1 MEPTIIE
8 WHHQHPQTQVFTFT
22 LQKVV
27 PRLWNGAGT
36 FRREEQRKKIWSKW
50 RILAWQVT
58 RLHTITLRVNVAAAC
73 FRMTITVKR
82 PCVNDLCVYVWKM
95 NFFPRQLGWHWL
107 YWRQTLYRYTHVEQ
121 ISFLVSFFS
130 KMRHSYLPPSPY
142 QGLMDTFRNVQQ
154 NPNFL
159 TDRKE

>member
-1 MEPTIIE
+1 MENTGMTGYKAIHNNIE
-8 WHHQHPQTQVFTFT
+8 SQCGNRLFPYDNYCEKT
-22 LQKVV
+22 LCQ
-27 PRLWNGAGT
+27 WY
-36 FRREEQRKKIWSKW
+36 
-50 RILAWQVT
+50 
-58 RLHTITLRVNVAAAC
+58 
-73 FRMTITVKR
+73 
-82 PCVNDLCVYVWKM
+82 VYVWKM

-130 KMRHSYLPPSPY
+130 KMRDSYLPPSPY

-159 TDRKE
+159 TDRKELIGIVPASRQRC